1 MFSPVNVRGILQIPL
16 HVEALEYF
24 VAWHYTKSGT
34 FSARLAYHLEFDHQ
48 FGRHYAN
55 SNSPGSTQLS
65 GVWKELWHLH
75 LPGKIKHFGW
85 KVLKGVLPCYGVLA
99 GRHIPLILQC
109 PICKVGLEDIQH
121 CLFTCDR
128 ATQVWSLLGLTEE
141 IDRAVVQDRS
151 GSITL
156 DILIRLHMTTHD
168 IPTAELI
175 LVAMWF
181 IWWQRRQVV
190 KGETVPTPEQSA
202 ISIQVLATNFV
213 RVNTPNQ
220 PIRKNDQV

>member
-1 MFSPVNVRGILQIPL
+1 M
-16 HVEALEYF
+16 
-24 VAWHYTKSGT
+24 
-34 FSARLAYHLEFDHQ
+34 
-48 FGRHYAN
+48 
-55 SNSPGSTQLS
+55 
-65 GVWKELWHLH
+65 
-75 LPGKIKHFGW
+75 
-85 KVLKGVLPCYGVLA
+85 
-99 GRHIPLILQC
+99 PLIPQC

-128 ATQVWSLLGLTEE
+128 ATQVWSSLGLTEE

-190 KGETVPTPEQSA
+190 MGETVPTPEQSA
-202 ISIQVLATNFV
+202 ISIRVLATNFV

-220 PIRKNDQV
+220 PIRKNDQVWKKPSRGVIKVNVDASLALPQWSLWSCRT